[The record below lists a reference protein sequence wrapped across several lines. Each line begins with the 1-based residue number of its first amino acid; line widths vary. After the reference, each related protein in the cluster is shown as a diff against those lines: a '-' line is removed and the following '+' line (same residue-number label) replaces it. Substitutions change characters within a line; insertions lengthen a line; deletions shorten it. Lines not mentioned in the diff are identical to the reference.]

1 MEGRFE
7 AGFGEGEQA
16 PRWRGLSSPLL
27 KEVVGVSNPGS
38 EVTFTCC
45 RCRTELL
52 QTHAAS
58 FVSPQ
63 PATTQTA
70 SRVTLRAT
78 ASSPRMSLSSS
89 WNQTYTDIGG
99 SSSRTSVPRVA
110 SSSENG
116 CGGTHRFKR
125 RRPTKQIVRTSTDAG
140 GVAVCRTRNEIHP
153 GPTMCAAAPPC
164 FPGRDG

>member
-70 SRVTLRAT
+70 SRIARPKRI
-78 ASSPRMSLSSS
+78 SMSDR
-89 WNQTYTDIGG
+89 Y
-99 SSSRTSVPRVA
+99 P
-110 SSSENG
+110 
-116 CGGTHRFKR
+116 
-125 RRPTKQIVRTSTDAG
+125 
-140 GVAVCRTRNEIHP
+140 
-153 GPTMCAAAPPC
+153 AAPATVPVN
-164 FPGRDG
+164 